1 MSDWT
6 DIGPAGNWPDETL
19 VVTLDFHESEL
30 RRAAK
35 ERNELREALLDAQPA
50 VELLHEL
57 TVEDGASLECKGP
70 DVPNFELCGHGICDR
85 IGCSAWKVDRVA
97 KALAN
102 TSREPK

>member
-1 MSDWT
+1 MMSDWT

-35 ERNELREALLDAQPA
+35 ERNELREALKPFEAFATTTKRMLEMDPGHKITQGSPMAAPQLYARDFLALLD
-50 VELLHEL
+50 
-57 TVEDGASLECKGP
+57 T
-70 DVPNFELCGHGICDR
+70 
-85 IGCSAWKVDRVA
+85 
-97 KALAN
+97 LAN